1 MRRFAVLLSVF
12 MLFACSKPAHDPIPA
27 GSTVLILGDSISYG
41 TGANKGEDYP
51 TLLAARTGWNVI
63 NAGVPGDTSAGGL
76 ERLPDLLEEHAP
88 KFVIVE
94 LGGNDFLQQQASSQ
108 VASNLKSILSEIKSR
123 DIPATMIAVPSFS
136 PVAAAVGNLSD
147 SPIYRQVGEETQTP
161 VVEDILAEVLS
172 KNSLKADPI
181 HPNATG
187 YRKFEEALAE
197 ALKDLGFLG

>member
-1 MRRFAVLLSVF
+1 MLRLSALILACLLT
-12 MLFACSKPAHDPIPA
+12 ACGKPAHEPIPA
-27 GSTVLILGDSISYG
+27 GATVLILGDSISYG

-51 TLLAARTGWNVI
+51 TLLAARTGWNIV

-108 VASNLKSILSEIKSR
+108 VSTNLKQILSELKSR
-123 DIPATMIAVPSFS
+123 HIPSALIAVPSFS

-161 VVEDILAEVLS
+161 VIEDVLADVLS

-187 YRKFEEALAE
+187 YRKLEEALAE
-197 ALKDLGFLG
+197 ALQDLGFLR